1 MTLTADRVIGA
12 PARGAEVLSRAAADA
27 RACGV
32 TRLADVTRLD
42 TLGVHVF
49 QAVRPLGRT
58 VAVHQGKALTP
69 MEAMIGALMEAV
81 ECDHA
86 EAYHG
91 EAFVSDF
98 DALAADE
105 RPAAL
110 GDFAAIRDR
119 PPPRDAP
126 LTWVAGRRLIGG
138 GRLMVPFD
146 LVSLDLS
153 RPGHPRLERS
163 STGLA
168 ARYDLEGARLKGLQ
182 EVIERDTQSA
192 WSALPIER
200 RTLDGLEAETI
211 PHPWFRDLRGRI
223 EAAGLVLTLYQPAAV
238 IPVPVILAELL
249 EPGAGVSPRRRA
261 LGLACRAEPEDA
273 LRASVVE
280 AAQSRLT
287 AISGVRDDILYPERP
302 RDPGSDFGVG
312 LPPPS
317 HIIPRRW
324 DDVLEST
331 AAPDNGTSEGL
342 ARALGRA
349 GYPDTAVVDLTR
361 NPGGAIVVKVV
372 APGLGAFGR
381 TRRRPA

>member
-1 MTLTADRVIGA
+1 MTLTADRVVGA
-12 PARGAEVLSRAAADA
+12 PARGAAILSRAAADA
-27 RACGV
+27 QACGV

-58 VAVHQGKALTP
+58 VAVHQGKALAQT
-69 MEAMIGALMEAV
+69 EAMIGALMEAV

-86 EAYHG
+86 ETYHD
-91 EAFVSDF
+91 EAFVRAF

-110 GDFAAIRDR
+110 GDYAAIRDR

-126 LTWVAGRRLIGG
+126 LAWVAGRRLLGG

-153 RPGHPRLERS
+153 RPGHPGVERS

-168 ARYDLEGARLKGLQ
+168 ARYDLEGAQVKGLQ

-200 RTLDGLEAETI
+200 RTVDGLETQTI
-211 PHPWFRDLRGRI
+211 PYPWFRDLLGRI
-223 EAAGLVLTLYQPAAV
+223 EAAGLSLTIYQPAAV
-238 IPVPVILAELL
+238 IRIPVILAEIL
-249 EPGAGVSPRRRA
+249 EPGAGASPRRRA

-273 LRASVVE
+273 LRASVLE
-280 AAQSRLT
+280 AAQARLT

-302 RDPGSDFGVG
+302 WVRESGCGVG
-312 LPPPS
+312 LPPPA

-324 DDVLEST
+324 DDVLANT
-331 AAPDNGTSEGL
+331 VAPDNATSEGL
-342 ARALGRA
+342 AWALARA

-381 TRRRPA
+381 GRRPA